1 MYGPRSTAGVL
12 VPAPVTWAYAV
23 LLTDVEYWNN
33 NDRIPRISNE
43 IPKIPVIFRVSLN
56 FLSICAKIPC
66 YLVYMRFV

>member
-1 MYGPRSTAGVL
+1 MYGPRSTARVL

-43 IPKIPVIFRVSLN
+43 IPKIPVIFRVSP
-56 FLSICAKIPC
+56 SIFFP
-66 YLVYMRFV
+66 FVQKLRVI